1 MKSKLLSIST
11 LFLVVGFMFFHM
23 YPEPAFGEKIVIEL
37 STTVAPGSTIDLAA
51 DKFKTLVEK
60 QSNGRVSVV
69 RYRAGQLYGPKAQI
83 EAIAKGGLSMAV
95 LHMAYVG
102 ARSPA
107 LEFISSMG
115 AQGCWADYDHY
126 WRFIDLPDTR
136 RVAETE
142 FEVKMNAKLL
152 GILSYGTGII
162 GNRKKP
168 IHTVEDYKGIK
179 IRAAGTSGATFLW
192 ALGMVPTELSAK
204 EVYMALQRGT
214 IDGSVSGPDRFLKS
228 KWYEVATYLTQDYS
242 LPYISMWL
250 VINSDFWNKLDKD
263 NQQIISESAIEV
275 EKWTRT
281 YAKAETEKSY
291 KELRSLVKD
300 LYFMPKTETAKINE
314 MVRPKM
320 HNLIVKRAGK
330 EMGEKLW
337 SLFLEADKIQ

>member
-1 MKSKLLSIST
+1 MKSKLQSISI
-11 LFLVVGFMFFHM
+11 LFLAAGFVFFHM
-23 YPEPAFGEKIVIEL
+23 CLAPAFGKTKTIEL

-60 QSNGRVSVV
+60 KSNGSISVV

-83 EAIAKGGLSMAV
+83 EVIANGGLSMAV

-102 ARSPA
+102 ARSPS

-115 AQGCWADYDHY
+115 AQGCWAGDDHY
-126 WRFIDLPDTR
+126 WRFIDMPGTR
-136 RVAETE
+136 QIAENE
-142 FEVKMNAKLL
+142 FKGKMNAKLL
-152 GILSYGTGII
+152 GILSYGTGLI
-162 GNRKKP
+162 GNSKRP
-168 IHTVEDYKGIK
+168 IHTVEDYKNIK
-179 IRAAGTSGATFLW
+179 IRAAGTSGATYLK
-192 ALGMVPTELSAK
+192 AVGLIPVELSAK

-250 VINSDFWNKLDKD
+250 TINNDFWNKLDKEQ
-263 NQQIISESAIEV
+263 QQILSESAIEV

-281 YAKAETEKSY
+281 YAKLETEKSY
-291 KELRSLVKD
+291 KKLKGLVKD

-314 MVRPKM
+314 VARPLMK
-320 HNLIVKRAGK
+320 NLILKRAGQ
-330 EMGEKLW
+330 ELGGKLW
-337 SLFLEADKIQ
+337 SLFLEADKI